1 MQGVHTAYYLVHL
14 MSGSKDFEKEDRQAA
29 TNFAEAAK
37 KAGVRRIIYLGGL
50 GDDADP
56 KLSPH
61 LRSRHEVG
69 KILRDSG
76 VETIEFRASLV
87 IGTGSLSFDLVKSL
101 TDRLPV
107 MLCPR
112 WLTTPTQPI
121 AVDDVLAYL
130 LAAKDLP
137 PGESRIFEIGSPDV
151 TTYGDM
157 IREYA
162 RQKGLRRWL
171 ISVPVLTPYLS
182 SLWLALVTPASFEVG
197 RHLIEGLKNPTVV
210 RDKKAL
216 EVFPI
221 RPMGMQEAIQ
231 KGHRQHDRGGR
242 YQFIA
247 VIDSCSTVA
256 MDNRRLARPGEEF
269 VAPWSSTGSAQRA
282 TTWPRRWSGWPG
294 RLATASAS
302 TCRPSMTRRVGEVGR
317 SEDHRAREA
326 LPVLRHGHGGPLLRT
341 RGGEVP
347 PVPGLRLRPD
357 PAALHPR
364 RVAAVH
370 LPAGADRVPGDDLI
384 GPPVHQGLGSWPARL
399 PNVGQPGSLNA
410 RVLSSA
416 GRTSRLPFDR
426 APGPH
431 TEATPMS
438 LCPSS
443 RRSSCG
449 GTSSTWRSRS
459 SSGQR
464 VRGDHHVAGERHP
477 DAADR
482 VGAPAA

>member
-1 MQGVHTAYYLVHL
+1 MDPPADNSANPVVLLTGGSGYVGGRLISLLERQPVILRCLARNPDKMRSRVRETMHIVRGDVLDAPSLDEALRGVHTAYYLVYL

-37 KAGVRRIIYLGGL
+37 KAGVRRIVYLGGL

-69 KILRDSG
+69 QILRDSG

-137 PGESRIFEIGSPDV
+137 PGDSRIFEIGSKDV

-162 RQKGLRRWL
+162 RQKRLRRWL

-210 RDKKAL
+210 RDTKAL
-216 EVFPI
+216 DVFTI
-221 RPMGMQEAIQ
+221 RPMGIREAIQ
-231 KGHRQHDRGGR
+231 K
-242 YQFIA
+242 A
-247 VIDSCSTVA
+247 
-256 MDNRRLARPGEEF
+256 LA
-269 VAPWSSTGSAQRA
+269 
-282 TTWPRRWSGWPG
+282 
-294 RLATASAS
+294 
-302 TCRPSMTRRVGEVGR
+302 
-317 SEDHRAREA
+317 
-326 LPVLRHGHGGPLLRT
+326 
-341 RGGEVP
+341 
-347 PVPGLRLRPD
+347 
-357 PAALHPR
+357 
-364 RVAAVH
+364 
-370 LPAGADRVPGDDLI
+370 
-384 GPPVHQGLGSWPARL
+384 
-399 PNVGQPGSLNA
+399 PN
-410 RVLSSA
+410 
-416 GRTSRLPFDR
+416 
-426 APGPH
+426 
-431 TEATPMS
+431 
-438 LCPSS
+438 
-443 RRSSCG
+443 
-449 GTSSTWRSRS
+449 
-459 SSGQR
+459 
-464 VRGDHHVAGERHP
+464 
-477 DAADR
+477 
-482 VGAPAA
+482 

>member
-1 MQGVHTAYYLVHL
+1 MLLTGASGYVGGRLLPLLQQQPVVLRCLARSPEKMRSRVKESTQIVQGDFLIAPSLDEALCGVHTAYYLVHL

-29 TNFAEAAK
+29 TNFAQAAK

-69 KILRDSG
+69 QILKDSG

-137 PGESRIFEIGSPDV
+137 PGESHVYEIGSEDV
-151 TTYGDM
+151 ATYGDM

-162 RQKGLRRWL
+162 RQMGLRRCL

-182 SLWLALVTPASFEVG
+182 SLWLALVTPTSFEVG

-216 EVFPI
+216 DVFSI
-221 RPMGMQEAIQ
+221 RPMSSQQAIR
-231 KGHRQHDRGGR
+231 K
-242 YQFIA
+242 
-247 VIDSCSTVA
+247 
-256 MDNRRLARPGEEF
+256 
-269 VAPWSSTGSAQRA
+269 
-282 TTWPRRWSGWPG
+282 
-294 RLATASAS
+294 
-302 TCRPSMTRRVGEVGR
+302 
-317 SEDHRAREA
+317 
-326 LPVLRHGHGGPLLRT
+326 
-341 RGGEVP
+341 
-347 PVPGLRLRPD
+347 
-357 PAALHPR
+357 ALHGK
-364 RVAAVH
+364 VK
-370 LPAGADRVPGDDLI
+370 
-384 GPPVHQGLGSWPARL
+384 
-399 PNVGQPGSLNA
+399 
-410 RVLSSA
+410 
-416 GRTSRLPFDR
+416 
-426 APGPH
+426 
-431 TEATPMS
+431 
-438 LCPSS
+438 
-443 RRSSCG
+443 
-449 GTSSTWRSRS
+449 
-459 SSGQR
+459 
-464 VRGDHHVAGERHP
+464 
-477 DAADR
+477 
-482 VGAPAA
+482 